1 MEKKL
6 KLEIPWYKIPWVE
19 KTLMCMKLTYVL
31 LLLGVF
37 QAMATVTY
45 SQSANMSIKIENA
58 TVKQVLQQ
66 IEESSDYYFLYSS
79 KLVDV
84 ERKVDIDVKNAKIEA
99 VLKEVF
105 KGTNTSYKIDG
116 RLVMLQESGSQ
127 SNFRSGQPTNISG
140 QVKSTSGEPIPGVA
154 IIIKGTSS
162 GTITDFEGNYS
173 LPNVPGDA
181 TLVFSFIGMKAQEI
195 YVAGK
200 SVINVAMETET
211 IDVEEVVVTALGI
224 KREQKALGYSVQEVK
239 GEELQR
245 VKGTDVATS
254 LTGKV
259 AGMLIENPTDFN
271 TTPKIS
277 ILGETPLIV
286 IDGIAY
292 ANKTLNDISSE
303 DIESLNVLKGP
314 TASALYGF
322 RGRFGAILI
331 STKNGSSNSTGI
343 NVDVS
348 SNTMLTA
355 GYLAIPEKQSVYG
368 RGENNTYQQTKDQSW
383 GGAMDGSIQT
393 QWDPIAKEY
402 RDYAY
407 LPVGK
412 DNFKNFLEQG
422 YITNNNINVA
432 FKQKSIALRSSLN
445 WTQNKG
451 RYPNAK
457 VDKYTYT
464 LGGDINLDK
473 FHLTSNLSYTRR
485 HTPNMGSNGYTS
497 YDPMYTLLV
506 NSSSDFDVRDYKDY
520 WLNPGVLQ
528 NNHFG
533 YDIANNLYS
542 GKSQNNPYYDRY
554 ERLNAVTRDIFN
566 ADLTV
571 SYDITDWLKATL
583 RSGFDFYGDIG
594 RLKLSKGSYTSL
606 GDTSI
611 PYFTYRSGLT
621 FNGSLTGAYLV
632 GKTSGLSTNS
642 DFLLTG
648 MKKFVDD
655 KLEVEYL
662 AGGTIFY
669 QEDENINAATVG
681 GISVPGFFSL
691 AASVSPATVA
701 EERRTQQV
709 NSAYGRLAL
718 SWNKLIYLDVTGRN
732 DWSSTLAGPGVDKSS
747 RSYFYPSVSGSF
759 IVSELLGESP
769 KRWLDLFKIRG
780 SWTQA
785 KDPAAIYAINS
796 VYTSV
801 SSIWNSVSGTYSPD
815 VLYDLE
821 NILPSATD
829 TYEAGVQGFF
839 FNKRLTAD
847 VSYFN
852 RRNYDALTKGPLTSA
867 SGYNYMY
874 INTEEETKRKGWI
887 VALTVTPVKKT
898 NLQWDMGINWST
910 YKEVY
915 SKLDPTYSANKPW
928 VKVGE
933 RVDAYTLR
941 TYQTVP
947 SGEFAGQRIY
957 KSGLLQRENF
967 SSVIGYR
974 NPDWIWGVNS
984 TLQYKNWSLF
994 ASFDGVVGGMM
1005 SSTTEAYMWLQGV
1018 HPETVTPERALDVA
1032 TPGSKNYLASGVM
1045 VASGTYTTDSN
1056 TGEIIED
1063 TRVFAPNDVSVT
1075 YKDYI
1080 RSVHGGT
1087 AWGGTGFEEDILD
1100 RTFLKLREVSL
1111 TYNFP
1116 RQILANTGFI
1126 KGASVSLIGQN
1137 VLFWAKEF
1145 RYSDPDG
1152 GSENFADPS
1161 SRYLGA
1167 SIKVSF

>member
-1 MEKKL
+1 MKNFVKPLWLLTRRHKKKL
-6 KLEIPWYKIPWVE
+6 MIMRNALLLILLSAFQVVASSSYSQTKKLSVSFEQATVRQVLAAVE
-19 KTLMCMKLTYVL
+19 K
-31 LLLGVF
+31 
-37 QAMATVTY
+37 
-45 SQSANMSIKIENA
+45 QSEFYFLYNSELIDVDKKVSVSVENA
-58 TVKQVLQQ
+58 TIDNILNQLFDKNDVGVLINDKYIILTPRTASTPDQK
-66 IEESSDYYFLYSS
+66 SVTGKVTDS
-79 KLVDV
+79 KGEPLVGV
-84 ERKVDIDVKNAKIEA
+84 TVV
-99 VLKEVF
+99 V
-105 KGTNTSYKIDG
+105 KGTTH
-116 RLVMLQESGSQ
+116 
-127 SNFRSGQPTNISG
+127 
-140 QVKSTSGEPIPGVA
+140 
-154 IIIKGTSS
+154 
-162 GTITDFEGNYS
+162 GTITNFDGSYTIS
-173 LPNVPGDA
+173 DLSADA
-181 TLVFSFIGMKAQEI
+181 VLVFSFIGMETAEEQ
-195 YVAGK
+195 VGNQTN
-200 SVINVAMETET
+200 INVTLVSEA
-211 IDVEEVVVTALGI
+211 IGLEEVVVTALGI
-224 KREQKALGYSVQEVK
+224 KREQKALGYSVQAVK
-239 GEELQR
+239 GEDLQR
-245 VKGTDVATS
+245 VQGTDVATS

-259 AGMLIENPTDFN
+259 AGVLIENPTDFN
-271 TTPKIS
+271 ATPKIS

-322 RGRFGAILI
+322 RGRTGAILI
-331 STKNGSSNSTGI
+331 TTKNGSSSNTGI
-343 NVDVS
+343 NVDLS
-348 SNTMLTA
+348 TNTMFTA

-383 GGAMDGSIQT
+383 GGAMDGSTQT

-422 YITNNNINVA
+422 YITNNNVNVA
-432 FKQKSIALRSSLN
+432 FNQKGIALRSSLN

-464 LGGDINLDK
+464 LGGDINLEK
-473 FHLTSNLSYTRR
+473 FRLTSNLSYTRR

-506 NSSSDFDVRDYKDY
+506 NSSADFDVRDYKDY

-533 YDIANNLYS
+533 YDLENDSYS
-542 GKSQNNPYYDRY
+542 GKNQNNPYYDRY
-554 ERLNAVTRDIFN
+554 ERLNEVTRDIFN

-571 SYDITDWLKATL
+571 SYDVTNWLRATL
-583 RSGFDFYGDIG
+583 RSGLDFYGDVG
-594 RLKLSKGSYTSL
+594 QLSLSQGSYTSL
-606 GDTSI
+606 GDTGI

-621 FNGSLTGAYLV
+621 FNGSRTGAYLV
-632 GKTSGLSTNS
+632 GKTSGMSSNS
-642 DFLLTG
+642 DLLLTG
-648 MKKFVDD
+648 IKKFVDD

-669 QEDENINAATVG
+669 QKDENINACTVG

-691 AASVSPATVA
+691 AASVNPATVA
-701 EERRTQQV
+701 EERRSQQV

-718 SWNKLIYLDVTGRN
+718 SWNKLVYVDVTGRN

-759 IVSELLGESP
+759 IVSELIGESS
-769 KRWLDLFKIRG
+769 KEWLDLFKIRG

-785 KDPAAIYAINS
+785 KDPAGIYAINS

-801 SSIWNSVSGTYSPD
+801 SSIWNDVSGTYAPD
-815 VLYDLE
+815 VLYDLA

-829 TYEAGVQGFF
+829 TYEAGAQGIF

-867 SGYNYMY
+867 SGYNSMY

-887 VALTVTPVKKT
+887 VALTGTPVET
-898 NLQWDMGINWST
+898 ANLRWDMGLNWST

-915 SKLDPTYSANKPW
+915 SKLDPVYSANKPW

-933 RVDAYTLR
+933 RTDAYTIR

-947 SGEFAGQRIY
+947 SGEYAGQRIY

-967 SSVIGYR
+967 NSVIGYKS
-974 NPDWIWGVNS
+974 PDWIWGFNTS
-984 TLQYKNWSLF
+984 LQYKNWSLY

-1005 SSTTEAYMWLQGV
+1005 SSTTEAYMWIQGV
-1018 HPETVTPERALDVA
+1018 HPESVTSERALDVA

-1045 VASGTYTTDSN
+1045 VVSGTYTTDSN

-1063 TRVFAPNDVSVT
+1063 SRVFAPNDVFVT

-1080 RSVHGGT
+1080 RSLHGGT
-1087 AWGGTGFEEDILD
+1087 AWGGTGYEEDILD

-1111 TYNFP
+1111 TYTFP
-1116 RQILANTGFI
+1116 KQMLAKIGPV
-1126 KGASVSLIGQN
+1126 KGASISFIGQN

-1152 GSENFADPS
+1152 GNENFADPS
-1161 SRYLGA
+1161 SRYIGA
-1167 SIKVSF
+1167 NIKLSF

>member
-1 MEKKL
+1 MKKKFINAFL
-6 KLEIPWYKIPWVE
+6 QSRKVKKWF
-19 KTLMCMKLTYVL
+19 LMMKLTMVL
-31 LLLGVF
+31 LLAGLMQVS
-37 QAMATVTY
+37 ATVY
-45 SQSANMSIKIENA
+45 SQATKFNFRAENKQIVEVLKEIEDNSDFRFFYIREQVNVERKVSVVVENA
-58 TVKQVLQQ
+58 TVENILDQIFSDQDVAYKVMDDNLVLL
-66 IEESSDYYFLYSS
+66 SPD
-79 KLVDV
+79 
-84 ERKVDIDVKNAKIEA
+84 KNIREIEA
-99 VLKEVF
+99 VSAQQKQVS
-105 KGTNTSYKIDG
+105 GKITD
-116 RLVMLQESGSQ
+116 SK
-127 SNFRSGQPTNISG
+127 GQPLT
-140 QVKSTSGEPIPGVA
+140 GVTVV
-154 IIIKGTSS
+154 IKGTTNGAVSDS
-162 GTITDFEGNYS
+162 DGNYRVS
-173 LPNVPGDA
+173 SIPDNA
-181 TLVFSFIGMKAQEI
+181 TLVFSFIGMKTQEI
-195 YVAGK
+195 EVG
-200 SVINVAMETET
+200 SQTEINVVM
-211 IDVEEVVVTALGI
+211 VEEIFGLEDVVVTALGI
-224 KREQKALGYSVQEVK
+224 KREQKSLGYSVQEVK
-239 GEELQR
+239 GEDLQR
-245 VKGTDVATS
+245 VQGTDVTTS

-259 AGMLIENPTDFN
+259 AGVLIENPTDFN
-271 TTPKIS
+271 TTPKIT

-322 RGRFGAILI
+322 RGRTGAILI
-331 STKNGSSNSTGI
+331 TTKNGSTSSLGVSVDLST
-343 NVDVS
+343 
-348 SNTMLTA
+348 NTMFTA

-368 RGENNTYQQTKDQSW
+368 RGENNTYEQTKDQSW
-383 GGAMDGSIQT
+383 GGAMDGSIQK

-422 YITNNNINVA
+422 YITNNNVNVA
-432 FKQKSIALRSSLN
+432 FNQKGIALRSSLN

-457 VDKYTYT
+457 LDKYTYT
-464 LGGDINLDK
+464 LGGDINLDR
-473 FHLTSNLSYTRR
+473 FRLTSNLSYTRR

-533 YDIANNLYS
+533 YDLTNNLYS
-542 GKSQNNPYYDRY
+542 GKLQNNPYFDRY
-554 ERLNAVTRDIFN
+554 ERLNEVTRDIFN

-571 SYDITDWLKATL
+571 SYDVTTWLKATL
-583 RSGFDFYGDIG
+583 RSGLDFYGDVG
-594 RLKLSKGSYTSL
+594 QLSLSKGSYTSL
-606 GDTSI
+606 GDTGI

-621 FNGSLTGAYLV
+621 FNGQYTGAYLV

-642 DFLLTG
+642 DVLLTG
-648 MKKFVDD
+648 MKKFIDD
-655 KLEVEYL
+655 KLEIEYL

-669 QEDENINAATVG
+669 QKDENINASTVG

-701 EERRTQQV
+701 EERREQQV

-718 SWNKLIYLDVTGRN
+718 SWNKLIYVDVTGRN
-732 DWSSTLAGPGVDKSS
+732 DWSSTLAGPGVDKSNM
-747 RSYFYPSVSGSF
+747 SYFYPSVSGSF
-759 IVSELLGESP
+759 IVSELLGEPS
-769 KRWLDLFKIRG
+769 KDWLDLLKVRG

-821 NILPSATD
+821 SILPSSSE
-829 TYEAGVQGFF
+829 TYEVGVQGIL

-852 RRNYDALTKGPLTSA
+852 RRKYDALTRGPLTSA

-874 INTEEETKRKGWI
+874 INTEEETNRKGWI
-887 VALTVTPVKKT
+887 VALTATPVKT
-898 NLQWDMGINWST
+898 ANLRWDMGINWST

-933 RVDAYTLR
+933 RIDAYTIR

-947 SGEFAGQRIY
+947 SGEYAGQRIY

-974 NPDWIWGVNS
+974 SPDWIWGINTS
-984 TLQYKNWSLF
+984 LQYKNWSLF

-1032 TPGSKNYLASGVM
+1032 TPGSKNYLATGAM
-1045 VASGTYTTDSN
+1045 VVSGTYTTDSN
-1056 TGEIIED
+1056 TGEVIED
-1063 TRVFAPNDVSVT
+1063 TRVFASNDVNVT

-1087 AWGGTGFEEDILD
+1087 AWGGTGNEEDILD

-1111 TYNFP
+1111 TYTVPSQFLTKMGP
-1116 RQILANTGFI
+1116 V
-1126 KGASVSLIGQN
+1126 KGASVSFVGQN

-1167 SIKVSF
+1167 NIKVSF

>member
-1 MEKKL
+1 MKKIVEQLSLIYKGHRKKL
-6 KLEIPWYKIPWVE
+6 MIMRNALLILLVS
-19 KTLMCMKLTYVL
+19 TFQVL
-31 LLLGVF
+31 
-37 QAMATVTY
+37 ATGSY
-45 SQSANMSIKIENA
+45 SQTTRLSLNMKGA
-58 TVKQVLQQ
+58 TIKQVLSS
-66 IEESSDYYFLYSS
+66 IEDQSEFYFLYNSE
-79 KLVDV
+79 L
-84 ERKVDIDVKNAKIEA
+84 IDVNREINITIENENIDNILNQLFDKNEINILIKDKYIVLTPA
-99 VLKEVF
+99 VSV
-105 KGTNTSYKIDG
+105 
-116 RLVMLQESGSQ
+116 SQ
-127 SNFRSGQPTNISG
+127 QKSISG
-140 QVKSTSGEPIPGVA
+140 KVTDQTGAPLPGVTVFL
-154 IIIKGTSS
+154 KGSTQ
-162 GTITDFEGNYS
+162 GTITTTNGTFT
-173 LPNVPGDA
+173 LPNIPENAVV
-181 TLVFSFIGMKAQEI
+181 VFSFIGMKTQEI
-195 YVAGK
+195 EVGTKNYLDIK
-200 SVINVAMETET
+200 MEQET
-211 IDVEEVVVTALGI
+211 IGVEEVVVTALGI
-224 KREQKALGYSVQEVK
+224 KREQKALGYSVQAVK
-239 GEELQR
+239 GEDLQR
-245 VKGTDVATS
+245 VQGTDVATS

-259 AGMLIENPTDFN
+259 AGVLIENPTDFN
-271 TTPKIS
+271 STPKIS

-292 ANKTLNDISSE
+292 ANKTLNDISSQ

-322 RGRFGAILI
+322 RGRTGAILI
-331 STKNGSSNSTGI
+331 TTKNGSSSNTGI
-343 NVDVS
+343 SVDVS
-348 SNTMLTA
+348 TNTMFTA

-393 QWDPIAKEY
+393 QWDPIAKEF
-402 RDYAY
+402 RDYEY

-422 YITNNNINVA
+422 YITNNNVNVA
-432 FKQKSIALRSSLN
+432 FNQKGIALRSSLN

-464 LGGDINLDK
+464 LGGDINLEK

-506 NSSSDFDVRDYKDY
+506 NSSADFDIRDYKDY
-520 WLNPGVLQ
+520 WLIPGVLQ

-533 YDIANNLYS
+533 YDLANSLYS

-554 ERLNAVTRDIFN
+554 ERLNEVTRDIFN

-571 SYDITDWLKATL
+571 SYDLTDWLKVTL
-583 RSGFDFYGDIG
+583 RSGLDFYGDIG
-594 RLKLSKGSYTSL
+594 QLKLSKGSYTSL
-606 GDTSI
+606 GDTGI

-621 FNGSLTGAYLV
+621 FNGALTGAYLV
-632 GKTSGLSTNS
+632 GKTSGMSSNS
-642 DFLLTG
+642 DLLLTG

-669 QEDENINAATVG
+669 QEDENINACTVG

-718 SWNKLIYLDVTGRN
+718 SWNKLIYVDVTGRN

-747 RSYFYPSVSGSF
+747 RSYFYPSISGSF
-759 IVSELLGESP
+759 IVSELFGESS
-769 KRWLDLFKIRG
+769 KQWLDLLKVRG

-785 KDPAAIYAINS
+785 KDPAGIYAINS

-801 SSIWNSVSGTYSPD
+801 SSIWNSYSGTYAPD

-829 TYEAGVQGFF
+829 TYEAGVQGIF

-847 VSYFN
+847 VSYFK

-874 INTEEETKRKGWI
+874 INTEEETNKKGWI
-887 VALTVTPVKKT
+887 VALTGTPVKT
-898 NLQWDMGINWST
+898 ANLRWDMGINWST

-933 RVDAYTLR
+933 RVDAYTIK

-957 KSGLLQRENF
+957 KSGLLQREGFN
-967 SSVIGYR
+967 SVIGYK
-974 NPDWIWGVNS
+974 NPDWIWGVNT

-1005 SSTTEAYMWLQGV
+1005 SSTTEAYMWIQGV
-1018 HPETVTPERALDVA
+1018 HPESVTPERAADVA
-1032 TPGSKNYLASGVM
+1032 TPGSKNYLGTGVM
-1045 VASGTYTTDSN
+1045 VVSGTYTTDSN
-1056 TGEIIED
+1056 TGEILED
-1063 TRVFAPNDVSVT
+1063 TRVFAQNDVYVT

-1080 RSVHGGT
+1080 RSLHGGT
-1087 AWGGTGFEEDILD
+1087 AWGGTGYEEDILD

-1111 TYNFP
+1111 TYTVPTKFLTKMGP
-1116 RQILANTGFI
+1116 V
-1126 KGASVSLIGQN
+1126 KGASISFIGQN

-1167 SIKVSF
+1167 NIKVSF

>member
-1 MEKKL
+1 MKKFVKPLWLLTRRHKKKL
-6 KLEIPWYKIPWVE
+6 MI
-19 KTLMCMKLTYVL
+19 MRNAL
-31 LLLGVF
+31 LLILLSAF
-37 QAMATVTY
+37 QVLASSTY
-45 SQSANMSIKIENA
+45 SQTKKLSVNLDEV
-58 TVKQVLQQ
+58 TVKQVLAAV
-66 IEESSDYYFLYSS
+66 EEQSEFYFLYNSE
-79 KLVDV
+79 L
-84 ERKVDIDVKNAKIEA
+84 IDVDKKVSVSVEDETVNTVLAQLFDKDEVGVLINDKYIILTPKTASAADQKSVTGKVTDQNGEA
-99 VLKEVF
+99 LVGVTVLE
-105 KGTNTSYKIDG
+105 KGTTH
-116 RLVMLQESGSQ
+116 
-127 SNFRSGQPTNISG
+127 
-140 QVKSTSGEPIPGVA
+140 
-154 IIIKGTSS
+154 
-162 GTITDFEGNYS
+162 GTIT
-173 LPNVPGDA
+173 NVDGTYTISDLNPDA
-181 TLVFSFIGMKAQEI
+181 ILVFSFIGMQSQE
-195 YVAGK
+195 VTVGNQT
-200 SVINVAMETET
+200 SINVTLKSDA
-211 IDVEEVVVTALGI
+211 IGIEEVVVTALGI
-224 KREQKALGYSVQEVK
+224 KREQKALGYSVQSVK
-239 GEELQR
+239 GEDLQR
-245 VKGTDVATS
+245 VQGTDVATS

-259 AGMLIENPTDFN
+259 AGVLIENPTDFN
-271 TTPKIS
+271 TTPKIT

-322 RGRFGAILI
+322 RGRTGAILI
-331 STKNGSSNSTGI
+331 TTKNGSSAGTGI
-343 NVDVS
+343 SVDLS
-348 SNTMLTA
+348 TNTMFTA

-383 GGAMDGSIQT
+383 GGAMDGTFQN

-402 RDYAY
+402 RDYPY

-422 YITNNNINVA
+422 YITNNNVNVT
-432 FKQKSIALRSSLN
+432 FKENKIALRSSLN

-464 LGGDINLDK
+464 LGGDINLEK

-506 NSSSDFDVRDYKDY
+506 NSSADFDVRDYKDY
-520 WLNPGVLQ
+520 WLIPGVLQ

-533 YDIANNLYS
+533 YDLENNSYS
-542 GKSQNNPYYDRY
+542 GKNQNNPYYDRY
-554 ERLNAVTRDIFN
+554 ERLNEVTRDIFN

-571 SYDITDWLKATL
+571 SYDITPWLRATL
-583 RSGFDFYGDIG
+583 RSGLDFYGDIG
-594 RLKLSKGSYTSL
+594 QLKLSQGSYTSL
-606 GDTSI
+606 GDTGI

-621 FNGSLTGAYLV
+621 FNGSRTGAYLV
-632 GKTSGLSTNS
+632 GKTSGMSSNS
-642 DFLLTG
+642 DLLLTG
-648 MKKFVDD
+648 LKKFVDD

-669 QEDENINAATVG
+669 QQDENINACTVG

-701 EERRTQQV
+701 EERREQQV
-709 NSAYGRLAL
+709 NSAYGRIAL
-718 SWNKLIYLDVTGRN
+718 SWNKLIYVDVTGRN
-732 DWSSTLAGPGVDKSS
+732 DWSSTLAGPGVSKSS

-759 IVSELLGESP
+759 IVSELLGESS
-769 KRWLDLFKIRG
+769 KDWLDLLKVRG

-785 KDPAAIYAINS
+785 KDPAGIYAINS

-801 SSIWNSVSGTYSPD
+801 SSIWNDYSGSYAPD

-829 TYEAGVQGFF
+829 TYEAGVQGIL

-852 RRNYDALTKGPLTSA
+852 RRNYDALTRGPLTSA

-874 INTEEETKRKGWI
+874 INTEEETTRKGWI
-887 VALTVTPVKKT
+887 VALTATPVST
-898 NLQWDMGINWST
+898 ADLRWDLGINWST

-915 SKLDPTYSANKPW
+915 SKLDPIYSANKPW

-933 RVDAYTLR
+933 RVDAYTIR

-974 NPDWIWGVNS
+974 NPDWIWGINS

-994 ASFDGVVGGMM
+994 MSFDGVVGGMM
-1005 SSTTEAYMWLQGV
+1005 SSTTEAYMWIQGV

-1032 TPGSKNYLASGVM
+1032 TPGSKNYLGSGVM
-1045 VASGTYTTDSN
+1045 VVSGNYTTDSN
-1056 TGEIIED
+1056 TGEVLED
-1063 TRVFAPNDVSVT
+1063 TRVFAANDVYVT

-1080 RSVHGGT
+1080 RSLHGGT
-1087 AWGGTGFEEDILD
+1087 AWGGTGYEEDILD
-1100 RTFLKLREVSL
+1100 RTFFKLREVSL
-1111 TYNFP
+1111 TYTFP
-1116 RQILANTGFI
+1116 KQILANMGPV
-1126 KGASVSLIGQN
+1126 KGASISLVGQN

-1167 SIKVSF
+1167 NIKVSF